1 MARNNVMGTKVIIAA
16 MAASALIALSSIG
29 TYAFIVN
36 DNSSEFSI
44 FARADK
50 ANRAHF
56 MNLDKFVISVDGE
69 ERTHYLMLEL
79 ALKTNSLQAHDE
91 LIEFKPLARNVLL
104 KMFSQ
109 STYEDLRKM
118 NEIDSLQQQVMGQLR
133 QVLAINGYNH
143 QIDEVLFTKLVLQ

>member
-50 ANRAHF
+50 ATAPT
-56 MNLDKFVISVDGE
+56 L
-69 ERTHYLMLEL
+69 
-79 ALKTNSLQAHDE
+79 
-91 LIEFKPLARNVLL
+91 
-104 KMFSQ
+104 
-109 STYEDLRKM
+109 
-118 NEIDSLQQQVMGQLR
+118 
-133 QVLAINGYNH
+133 
-143 QIDEVLFTKLVLQ
+143 

>member
-1 MARNNVMGTKVIIAA
+1 
-16 MAASALIALSSIG
+16 
-29 TYAFIVN
+29 
-36 DNSSEFSI
+36 
-44 FARADK
+44 
-50 ANRAHF
+50 

-143 QIDEVLFTKLVLQ
+143 QIEEVLFTKLVLQ

>member
-36 DNSSEFSI
+36 DNSSDFSI

-50 ANRAHF
+50 TNRAHF

-143 QIDEVLFTKLVLQ
+143 QIEEVLFTKLVLQ

>member
-143 QIDEVLFTKLVLQ
+143 QIEEVLFTKLVLQ